1 MSYDHV
7 EGSSV
12 TSATWIDITSAFI
25 LDKKV
30 KYDALWTESVGEVP
44 LLGDASKVSFAFV
57 YVCTDNGAVNATD
70 FRPAR
75 VRISDVVIARNKVAT
90 GIINPDNN
98 GGHAFYPNPCR
109 ERISFDEAPGQ
120 VEIFDLSGKCRL
132 TSSDGTKQM
141 NVAAL
146 QSGVYIVRI
155 TFADGRKVTQ
165 KLVKL

>member
-141 NVAAL
+141 NVARTGSDERDEQA
-146 QSGVYIVRI
+146 G
-155 TFADGRKVTQ
+155 
-165 KLVKL
+165 